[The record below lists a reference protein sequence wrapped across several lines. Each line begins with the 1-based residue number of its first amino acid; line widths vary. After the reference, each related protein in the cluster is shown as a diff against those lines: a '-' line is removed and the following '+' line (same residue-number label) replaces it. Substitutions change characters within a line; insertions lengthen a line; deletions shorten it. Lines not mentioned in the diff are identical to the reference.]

1 MRMLDVL
8 LKKRNGQALNQ
19 EEVNFFVE
27 GYVQGDIPDYQ
38 ASAFLMAIYFQGL
51 NEAETAWLTQ
61 AMASSGDQVDL
72 SAIAGI
78 KVDKHSTGGVGDK
91 TTLILGPLVAACGV
105 PVAKMSGKGLGHTG
119 GTIDKLES
127 IPGFQTTLSQEAFIA
142 QVQKVGLSVIGQSGN
157 IAPADKMLYALR
169 DVTATVDQM
178 GLIAASIMSKKMAA
192 GADAIVLDV
201 KTGSGAFMKTLEDS
215 VALAQEMVSIGETV
229 GRKTVALITDMDRP
243 LGFAIGNALEV
254 REAVATLKG
263 QGPEELQELCLEL
276 AAQMLYVAQRGDLKA
291 CREQVKDALDSGR
304 ALKKLEDM
312 VRAQGGDPAALH
324 DPEALAS
331 SKEKAQ
337 LTAWRKGFIGEM
349 DTQGCGMA
357 SVLLGAGRSRKED
370 PIDYGAGI
378 LLHKSLGD
386 EVEEGEP
393 IATLYA
399 AEATLLHQGLDK
411 LKASITLV
419 DEAPEVP
426 PLIQARVSAA
436 GVELWN

>member
-8 LKKRNGQALNQ
+8 LKKRNGQALTQ

-38 ASAFLMAIYFQGL
+38 ASALLMAIYFQGL
-51 NEAETAWLTQ
+51 NEGETAWLTQ
-61 AMASSGDQVDL
+61 AMAASGDQVDL

-169 DVTATVDQM
+169 DVTGTVDQM

-215 VALAQEMVSIGETV
+215 VALAKEMVSIGENV

-243 LGFAIGNALEV
+243 LGHAIGNALEV

-263 QGPEELQELCLEL
+263 HGPEDLIHLCLEL
-276 AAQMLYVAQRGDLKA
+276 AAQMLFVAQRGDLED
-291 CREQVKDALDSGR
+291 CRQQVKEALDSGR
-304 ALKKLEDM
+304 AMKKLEEM
-312 VRAQGGDPAALH
+312 VQAQGGNPAALH
-324 DPEALAS
+324 DPEALAPS
-331 SKEKAQ
+331 REKAHVS
-337 LTAWRKGFIGEM
+337 AWKKGFIGAI

-370 PIDYGAGI
+370 AIDYGAGI
-378 LLHKSLGD
+378 ILHKSLGE
-386 EVEEGEP
+386 EVEEGEV

-399 AEATLLHQGLDK
+399 AEEDLLLQGLDK
-411 LKASITLV
+411 LKESITLV
-419 DEAPEVP
+419 DHAPEVP
-426 PLIQARVSAA
+426 PLIQARISAA
-436 GVELWN
+436 GVERLI